1 MNKKLVDEVAA
12 IEENQEALRE
22 SIEQTKAL
30 AEKADKLIKKHKA
43 NLKNQEPGPPAKKG

>member
-12 IEENQEALRE
+12 IEETQGALRE

-30 AEKADKLIKKHKA
+30 AQQADKLLKKHKA
-43 NLKNQEPGPPAKKG
+43 NLKNQATSTPGK